1 MISNMGYGIN
11 CEDLEAVGKQ
21 LQKEKKMINGI
32 KPEVSVKTQM
42 DNKDDYSTALT
53 KMIHRIDEQYGEYYK
68 KNLTNLSYSP
78 ITVNK
83 GRRFDKLVQDNS
95 VYCFVEKSTGDV
107 YKSQTWKQP
116 YTKGNNCVRGS
127 IYDTSTYWDKELK
140 YGSWL
145 YA

>member
-1 MISNMGYGIN
+1 MYLIK
-11 CEDLEAVGKQ
+11 EDM
-21 LQKEKKMINGI
+21 MINGI
-32 KPEVSVKTQM
+32 KPELTGQTKH
-42 DNKDDYSTALT
+42 DNKDDYSTALM
-53 KMIHRIDEQYGEYYK
+53 KMIHRIDEQYGEYYRK
-68 KNLTNLSYSP
+68 TLTNSTYTP
-78 ITVNK
+78 ITINK
-83 GRRFDKLVQDNS
+83 GRRFDKLVQGGS

-127 IYDTSTYWDKELK
+127 IYDTSSYWDKELK

>member
-1 MISNMGYGIN
+1 MCGIGIDL
-11 CEDLEAVGKQ
+11 EDLIEGAS
-21 LQKEKKMINGI
+21 MINGI
-32 KPEVSVKTQM
+32 KPEVSTKTKV
-42 DNKDDYSTALT
+42 DNKDDYSTALN
-53 KMIHRIDEQYGEYYK
+53 KMINRIDEKYGEYYK
-68 KNLTNLSYSP
+68 KNLSNLTYEGIS
-78 ITVNK
+78 VNK
-83 GRRFDKLVQDNS
+83 GRRFDKLVIDNS

-140 YGSWL
+140 YGAWL

>member
-1 MISNMGYGIN
+1 
-11 CEDLEAVGKQ
+11 
-21 LQKEKKMINGI
+21 MINGI
-32 KPEVSVKTQM
+32 KPDVSVKTQV
-42 DNKDDYSTALT
+42 DNKDDYSTALQ
-53 KMIHRIDEQYGEYYK
+53 KMIDRIDEQYGEYYN
-68 KNLTNLSYSP
+68 KNLSNLTYSP
-78 ITVNK
+78 ITVNP

-107 YKSQTWKQP
+107 YKSATWRQP
-116 YTKGNNCVRGS
+116 YTQGKNCVRGS

>member
-1 MISNMGYGIN
+1 MGYGIEL
-11 CEDLEAVGKQ
+11 EDLIEGA
-21 LQKEKKMINGI
+21 KMINGI
-32 KPEVSVKTQM
+32 KPELSAQTKY
-42 DNKDDYSTALT
+42 DNKDDYSTALS

-68 KNLTNLSYSP
+68 KTLTNLTYSP
-78 ITVNK
+78 ITINK
-83 GRRFDKLVQDNS
+83 GRRFDKLVSDNS

-107 YKSQTWKQP
+107 YKSATWKQP

-127 IYDTSTYWDKELK
+127 IYDTSTYWDKQLK

>member
-1 MISNMGYGIN
+1 MGYGIN
-11 CEDLEAVGKQ
+11 CEDLELLGKE
-21 LQKEKKMINGI
+21 LKKENKMINGI
-32 KPEVSVKTQM
+32 KPELSAQTKYPPYH
-42 DNKDDYSTALT
+42 DNKDEYCTA
-53 KMIHRIDEQYGEYYK
+53 MSMFMGRIDEQHGEYYEK
-68 KNLTNLSYSP
+68 TLPSLTYEP
-78 ITVNK
+78 IRVNK
-83 GRRFDKLVQDNS
+83 GRRFDKLIKGGS

-107 YKSQTWKQP
+107 YKAQTWKQP

>member
-1 MISNMGYGIN
+1 
-11 CEDLEAVGKQ
+11 
-21 LQKEKKMINGI
+21 MINGI
-32 KPEVSVKTQM
+32 KPEVSVKTQV
-42 DNKDDYSTALT
+42 DNKDDYSTALS
-53 KMIHRIDEQYGEYYK
+53 KMIDRIDEQYGEYYK
-68 KNLTNLSYSP
+68 KNLSNLTYRGIS
-78 ITVNK
+78 VNK
-83 GRRFDKLVQDNS
+83 GRRFDKLVLDNS